1 MSSFPPR
8 FAHLATQKI
17 VVSKLIPTFA
27 AAHNIDENEA
37 HERLSAALRG
47 PLFDQLMTATWA
59 ALTSTTTRPDDDKL
73 LEKVAKSL
81 TNPYRTAKQAEVTAG
96 WSAFM
101 VLADIEAGTATDA
114 ARRLL
119 ETDEGKRRAR
129 AGVDEV
135 GAFLAKEL
143 TRK

>member
-1 MSSFPPR
+1 MAFPPR
-8 FAHLATQKI
+8 LSHLATQRII
-17 VVSKLIPTFA
+17 VAKLVPTFA
-27 AAHNIDENEA
+27 AAHRIDENEA
-37 HERLSAALRG
+37 HSRLMSALKG
-47 PLFDQLMTATWA
+47 PLLDQLLDATWSA
-59 ALTSTTTRPDDDKL
+59 MLGGTKRLDEESL
-73 LEKVAKSL
+73 LEKVARSL
-81 TNPYRTAKQAEVTAG
+81 KNPYRPGKEAEVTAG

-119 ETDEGKRRAR
+119 ESDEGKRRA
-129 AGVDEV
+129 ALGIAEV